1 MFRIIFV
8 GDVRSENLKLFT
20 RMSHDKI
27 LQAYNDI
34 KHQAERLASRD
45 EFPALVSR
53 RLAIIKNN

>member
-27 LQAYNDI
+27 LQTYNDI
-34 KHQAERLASRD
+34 KHQAERLASRGELFHAASPLLKTTD
-45 EFPALVSR
+45 
-53 RLAIIKNN
+53 